1 MSQIAWTKR
10 QFILSIL
17 VVLLVL
23 APSLWGENWPCF
35 RGPGRQGMSQEKGV
49 PTEWSATSNVRWKT
63 EIPGVGWSSPVVFA
77 DRIFVTTATE
87 GGESLHLI
95 RLDRRSG
102 EVVWDREIARQEA
115 GHKQRFNSY
124 ASSTP
129 ATDGE
134 RIYAIACD
142 GRIMAIDMD
151 GKIEWTNEEFDYY
164 SEHGLA
170 ISPVLYED
178 LVIVAFDWSG
188 RPPDSKLG
196 WQTAWDKAVILA
208 VDKNTGKTRW
218 RGRRG
223 SSRIAHVVPQIAKVN
238 GQDQLISGAGDV
250 IQGFDPKTGQRLWT
264 VTSAGEGVV
273 PSVVVGDGLAFTA
286 SGFGDSTIRAV
297 RIDGRGDVTK
307 THIAWESK
315 DDVPHVPSMLY
326 VSPHLYSVTEGG
338 IAKCFKGATGE
349 VLWRERL
356 GGKVSTSP
364 IWADGKIYFVS
375 EKGET
380 TIVEDGP
387 QFKVVAKNDLDE
399 KCCASLA
406 ISQGN
411 IFIRAEKNLYC
422 IGE

>member
-23 APSLWGENWPCF
+23 APSLRGENWPCF

>member
-1 MSQIAWTKR
+1 
-10 QFILSIL
+10 
-17 VVLLVL
+17 
-23 APSLWGENWPCF
+23 
-35 RGPGRQGMSQEKGV
+35 MSQEKGV

>member
-1 MSQIAWTKR
+1 MKWLTRKNTQ
-10 QFILSIL
+10 SIGL
-17 VVLLVL
+17 ALVL
-23 APSLWGENWPCF
+23 CLVASSTVWGENWPCF
-35 RGPGRQGMSQEKGV
+35 RGPGRQGMSSEKGV
-49 PTEWSATSNVRWKT
+49 PTRWSATSNVRWKT
-63 EIPGVGWSSPVVFA
+63 AIPGEGWSSPIVFA

-87 GGESLHLI
+87 GGESLHLL

-102 EVVWDREIARQEA
+102 QIVWDRQLARQEA

-134 RIYAIACD
+134 RIYTIACD
-142 GRIMAIDMD
+142 GRIMAVDMD
-151 GKIEWTNEEFDYY
+151 GKVEWTNAEFDYY

-170 ISPVLYED
+170 VSPVLYED

-188 RPPDSKLG
+188 RPPDTGLG

-208 VDKNTGKTRW
+208 VDKNTGQTRW

-223 SSRIAHVVPQIAKVN
+223 SSRIAHVVPQIATVD

-250 IQGFDPKTGQRLWT
+250 IQGFDLKTGERLWT
-264 VTSAGEGVV
+264 VTSTGEGVV

-297 RIDGRGDVTK
+297 RLGGRGDVTK

-326 VSPHLYSVTEGG
+326 VSGHLYSVTESG

-356 GGKVSTSP
+356 GGKVSASP
-364 IWADGKIYFVS
+364 VWADGNIYFLL
-375 EKGET
+375 EKGT
-380 TIVEDGP
+380 TVIVAEGP
-387 QFKVVAKNDLDE
+387 QFKVVVENDLGE
-399 KCCASLA
+399 KCCASPA

-411 IFIRAEKNLYC
+411 IFIRTEAALYC

>member
-17 VVLLVL
+17 LVLLVL
-23 APSLWGENWPCF
+23 APSLWAENWPCF